1 MKLSLF
7 LRPQAEADIDNAID
21 FIAKHNPEKALAFDR
36 AVFESFDLLCIMAK
50 IGTPYPTSNRK
61 LNGLRMWFVK
71 GFEKY
76 LIFYIPYGNYLEVFR
91 VLHSAQDRDS
101 ILLELE

>member
-76 LIFYIPYGNYLEVFR
+76 LSSIFLTETTWKYSEY
-91 VLHSAQDRDS
+91 S
-101 ILLELE
+101 IRRKTETRSCWN

>member
-1 MKLSLF
+1 MKLSHF
-7 LRPQAEADIDNAID
+7 LLPQAEADIDKAID
-21 FIAKHNPEKALAFDR
+21 FIARHDAEKAVAFDR
-36 AVFESFDLLCIMAK
+36 AVFESLDLLCTMAK
-50 IGTPYPTSNRK
+50 IGTPYPTSNQK
-61 LNGLRMWFVK
+61 LAGLRMWFVK

-76 LIFYIPYGNYLEVFR
+76 LIFYIPYGNYIEVVR